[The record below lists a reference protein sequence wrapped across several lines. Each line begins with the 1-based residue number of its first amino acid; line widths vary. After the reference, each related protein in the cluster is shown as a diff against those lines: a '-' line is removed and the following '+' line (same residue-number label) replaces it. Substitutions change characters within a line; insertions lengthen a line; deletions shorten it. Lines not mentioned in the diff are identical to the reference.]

1 MTRPVNLSLFETCAI
16 VTIVHVSLPTNF
28 RTRAVPSPEDVL
40 AETMTFAFCA
50 GIGLVGRK
58 SHTRRLCRHRPAFVS
73 KPFSTRACMN
83 PYEELGVSPDADDST
98 IKRAYRKAAL
108 ERHPDVSKAPDA
120 REAFQRAQDAY
131 RMLSDPA
138 ARRNYDR
145 VSTRSGSGSSG
156 SSFYG
161 GDGGAAAREY
171 ARNWRKAN
179 PMPED
184 LDDSLGSVLS
194 DIFGSVTRGAS
205 EKRPS
210 VLSDVMDFLERGVGI
225 GGGSGNGSDSVDRI
239 KSQEVLES
247 EIRECQRAVKAAEA
261 RARGSEADSLGLNS
275 RVEDWNRRASNSEQ
289 SGDYAARDAAREMVA
304 EIETQRTKLEGLTK
318 KFREVAAAAR
328 AHESRVRQRLEKVQ
342 SAERSGGGVG
352 KDREGR
358 MSSKSKV
365 TVEDELERMKREM
378 NL

>member
-1 MTRPVNLSLFETCAI
+1 
-16 VTIVHVSLPTNF
+16 
-28 RTRAVPSPEDVL
+28 
-40 AETMTFAFCA
+40 
-50 GIGLVGRK
+50 
-58 SHTRRLCRHRPAFVS
+58 
-73 KPFSTRACMN
+73 MN
-83 PYEELGVSPDADDST
+83 PYQELGVAPDADEGT

-120 REAFQRAQDAY
+120 RENFQRAQDAY

-138 ARRNYDR
+138 ARSAYDR
-145 VSTRSGSGSSG
+145 VSSRSSSGSSG

-184 LDDSLGSVLS
+184 LDDSLGSVIS
-194 DIFGSVTRGAS
+194 DIFGSVARGAT
-205 EKRPS
+205 EKGPS

-225 GGGSGNGSDSVDRI
+225 GGGGSNSADSVDRI

-247 EIRECQRAVKAAEA
+247 EIRECQRASKAAET

-275 RVEDWNRRASNSEQ
+275 RVEDWKRRADNSQ
-289 SGDYAARDAAREMVA
+289 RIGDYAARDAARDMVA
-304 EIETQRTKLEGLTK
+304 EIEAQRTKLEGLTK
-318 KFREVAAAAR
+318 TFREVAAAAR
-328 AHESRVRQRLEKVQ
+328 AHENRVRQRLEEVQ
-342 SAERSGGGVG
+342 SAERSAPSGGGVG
-352 KDREGR
+352 KDRKGPE
-358 MSSKSKV
+358 SSKV